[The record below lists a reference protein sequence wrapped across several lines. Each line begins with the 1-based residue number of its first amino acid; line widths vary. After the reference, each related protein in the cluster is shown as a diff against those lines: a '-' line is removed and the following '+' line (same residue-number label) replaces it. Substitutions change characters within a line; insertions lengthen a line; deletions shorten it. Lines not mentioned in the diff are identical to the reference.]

1 MTVVADSE
9 STETKKRCRSVSW
22 SELTESRWQNRP
34 KNYTSMRWSQQYGAN
49 FELTWYNEEGVPEKE
64 LEGKHEKACDYATH
78 ALQNLSLHKAERK
91 RG

>member
-1 MTVVADSE
+1 
-9 STETKKRCRSVSW
+9 
-22 SELTESRWQNRP
+22 
-34 KNYTSMRWSQQYGAN
+34 MRWSQQYGAN